1 VLPPDSPAPG
11 QLAGLCARLG
21 IDGHGITAPPNQDL
35 PERWQSILTPL
46 ARREPWAPPPL
57 GILAAAVAELPELD
71 SAQITIIGLHHGE
84 RGTIMHLLVSGV
96 TLEEE
101 WAYARGVRPLPVL
114 WIRDSDSRWH
124 ATGLAGVNP
133 WGNTG
138 VTMVSMRIVPRW
150 IAAPPGSRS
159 PPPGHRLRSGPPC
172 SSARSDHHASLT
184 LALRTVQTTV
194 APGHGELDDDLARIA
209 EGLTG
214 VQDDLREIARGIHPA
229 ILAHGGLAAALKALA
244 RCCSV
249 PVQLDVRTI
258 PRLPERVEVA
268 AYYVIAEALGG
279 TITVQSLTSA
289 GTSLPA
295 ELPLADRSGGP

>member
-46 ARREPWAPPPL
+46 ARREPWAPPPP

-71 SAQITIIGLHHGE
+71 SAQITIIGLHRGE

-138 VTMVSMRIVPRW
+138 VTMVSMRIVPPLDRGTTW
-150 IAAPPGSRS
+150 IEIAAA
-159 PPPGHRLRSGPPC
+159 GPSAQVRATLQL
-172 SSARSDHHASLT
+172 SS
-184 LALRTVQTTV
+184 Q
-194 APGHGELDDDLARIA
+194 
-209 EGLTG
+209 
-214 VQDDLREIARGIHPA
+214 
-229 ILAHGGLAAALKALA
+229 
-244 RCCSV
+244 
-249 PVQLDVRTI
+249 
-258 PRLPERVEVA
+258 
-268 AYYVIAEALGG
+268 
-279 TITVQSLTSA
+279 
-289 GTSLPA
+289 
-295 ELPLADRSGGP
+295 